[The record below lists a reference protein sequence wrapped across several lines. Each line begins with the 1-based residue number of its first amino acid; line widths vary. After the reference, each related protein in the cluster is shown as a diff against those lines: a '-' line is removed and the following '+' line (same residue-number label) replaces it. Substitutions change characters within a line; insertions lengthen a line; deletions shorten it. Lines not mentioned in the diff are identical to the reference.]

1 MTLNLA
7 NYTLGESDNIIRVG
21 SSEEVAEATLDIA
34 QKAQRSLDI
43 FTHNLDHR
51 IYNSAALYD
60 AVLKVATYSRHSLV
74 RILIKD
80 SSAVVKRGNRL
91 VELSYRIGS
100 RVQIRKPAMEYQE
113 EHNEFVVADER
124 GVLLRHVPNRYEGEL
139 NFNAAMQAHQLLRFF
154 DQCWEH
160 SGADPE
166 LRHLCI

>member
-7 NYTLGESDNIIRVG
+7 EYMLGESDEVIHVG
-21 SSEEVAEATLDIA
+21 SSEDVAEATLNIA
-34 QKAQRSLDI
+34 QKAQRSLNI

-51 IYNSAALYD
+51 VYNSAALYD
-60 AVLKVATYSRHSLV
+60 AVLKVATRGRHSLV
-74 RILIKD
+74 RILVKD
-80 SSAVVKRGNRL
+80 SSGVVKRGNRL
-91 VELSYRIGS
+91 VELSYRISS

-113 EHNEFVVADER
+113 EHNEFVIADER
-124 GVLLRHVPNRYEGEL
+124 GLLLRHVPGRYEGEL

-160 SGADPE
+160 SSTDPE